1 MNIKLL
7 KSLHQEIIEI
17 AEDAQNKLENHTL
30 TTEDFLEF
38 LRKVKEKNSLIGE
51 EIGLSVKHQ

>member
-7 KSLHQEIIEI
+7 KSLNQEIIEI

-30 TTEDFLEF
+30 TAEDFLEF
-38 LRKVKEKNSLIGE
+38 LRKVHFCTICVGRNCHI
-51 EIGLSVKHQ
+51 